1 MIYQLSV
8 KMVDISVL
16 GGMLINVL
24 FLSDRSL
31 KNGINKDGVYVQ
43 GMNNNAIFAI
53 YIKKEEK
60 WQQHP

>member
-1 MIYQLSV
+1 
-8 KMVDISVL
+8 MVDILVL

-43 GMNNNAIFAI
+43 GTNNKI
-53 YIKKEEK
+53 YIKRRK

>member
-8 KMVDISVL
+8 KMVDISIL

-53 YIKKEEK
+53 YIKRRK

>member
-1 MIYQLSV
+1 
-8 KMVDISVL
+8 
-16 GGMLINVL
+16 MLINVL